1 MKENS
6 IEEDIKILEEMI
18 ENANIENMDMNN
30 CFGGEHIEAIEH
42 ILSDYKRVLKENEEL
57 LQEKIDNQKINL
69 LAQNFMLDY
78 QKGYEDG
85 KANRGSAVQII
96 IDNQQYHI
104 FRNQIEKYKEHI
116 EKLQKENEELK
127 EERQIVGIPVKNKRD
142 GRIGIVLH
150 QWESGSV
157 AVLESINPRVIN
169 THDSWNTL
177 EIVTD
182 EVKQTQT
189 KCETIPVQK
198 VKDKIE
204 EILNNGEYII
214 IFEGDADFA
223 DEATR
228 IDAQKYIKLE
238 KLQELLEGRK

>member
-1 MKENS
+1 MKNS
-6 IEEDIKILEEMI
+6 IAEDIKILEEMI
-18 ENANIENMDMNN
+18 ENANIENMDMND

-57 LQEKIDNQKINL
+57 
-69 LAQNFMLDY
+69 
-78 QKGYEDG
+78 
-85 KANRGSAVQII
+85 
-96 IDNQQYHI
+96 
-104 FRNQIEKYKEHI
+104 
-116 EKLQKENEELK
+116 K
-127 EERQIVGIPVKNKRD
+127 EERQIVGIPVRNKRD

-169 THDSWNTL
+169 THNSWNTL

-189 KCETIPVQK
+189 KCETIPVSL

-204 EILNNGEYII
+204 ELRAEYEYLGEDNKRVNK
-214 IFEGDADFA
+214 FEI
-223 DEATR
+223 E
-228 IDAQKYIKLE
+228 L
-238 KLQELLEGRK
+238 LQELLEREE